1 MLIVLF
7 SQMHVL
13 SLLTAALIY
22 SSVIGDFHSLVA
34 LCCDVQC
41 TVERLMKS
49 GVAVKVSG
57 QIQGF
62 IQNLHM
68 SDMPLAQPEKK
79 FCVGKKLKCMVRCH
93 CSVVA
98 WLLILGL
105 TSSFLFQ
112 QDPIVQS
119 AWSISLTASKLR
131 LLNLGHSY
139 SSPS

>member
-41 TVERLMKS
+41 TVESLMES
-49 GVAVKVSG
+49 GVAVRVT
-57 QIQGF
+57 QHIQGF
-62 IQNLHM
+62 IPGLHL
-68 SDMPLAQPEKK
+68 SNVPEKK

-98 WLLILGL
+98 WLLILG
-105 TSSFLFQ
+105 
-112 QDPIVQS
+112 
-119 AWSISLTASKLR
+119 
-131 LLNLGHSY
+131 
-139 SSPS
+139 